1 MLNGNKTMAM
11 VAFEHDRLCTF
22 DH

>member
-11 VAFEHDRLCTF
+11 VAFEHDHHCTF